1 MISNEVFKSIFKQ
14 FVDDRCPQI
23 AASLAYTTLLTLI
36 PLTVLIYKIFSTA
49 FINPALQL
57 KTQTFIFES
66 FSPSMAKEVQQYLLD
81 GAVQGGSLGLFGV
94 FTLLIS
100 VIIMMYTIDAALN
113 RIWKIHSPGYLVRRI
128 FVYLVL
134 LIFGPL
140 AISLSLFA
148 STYIA
153 SLPLIISLFGDSFDH
168 GIFTWLPFVVLWLAF
183 TILYTWVPDCQV
195 RWSHAFVG
203 ATFAVCLFEVA
214 KVGFTFYVSYFPS
227 YELLYGALAAI
238 PLLLIWIYLT
248 WIIVLLGAEIAY
260 FMEK

>member
-1 MISNEVFKSIFKQ
+1 MVTREVFKSIFKQ

-49 FINPALQL
+49 FVNPALQL

-66 FSPSMAKEVQQYLLD
+66 LSPSMAKDVQQYLFD
-81 GAVQGGSLGLFGV
+81 GALQGSSLGLMGILM
-94 FTLLIS
+94 LLIS

-113 RIWKIHSPGYLVRRI
+113 KIWKIHAPGYLVRRI
-128 FVYLVL
+128 FVYLAL

-140 AISLSLFA
+140 AISFSLFA

-153 SLPLIISLFGDSFDH
+153 SLPLIVSLFGESFDH
-168 GIFTWLPFVVLWLAF
+168 RIFTWLPFVVLWVAF
-183 TILYTWVPDCQV
+183 TILYKWVPDCQV

-203 ATFAVCLFEVA
+203 ATFAVCLFEVS
-214 KVGFTFYVSYFPS
+214 KVGFTVYVSYFSS